1 MEVNY
6 INYFNEFEK
15 EYEVLKNTSD
25 DVLSI
30 SLEIIHYIEK
40 KLKEIHKWL
49 KKHVFLSVQE
59 EIYFFKELK
68 PKMVSKLLFYKEL
81 LKLEASLPP
90 SKKKKRKHY
99 EELLTAIHQYVTTN
113 KEFYEYYRSR
123 SSHKDEDHFV
133 RYSYKDIIKYD
144 CYLIN
149 FDSKL
154 STSHDYNVATI
165 IANDMFTSHLENK
178 LEELN
183 SNNPTTYNS
192 MNNKITW
199 TGTKVDMAEMIYG
212 LYYKNMLNDGKADIK
227 EIAKALCFA
236 FNIEIDDKTLYRCLQ
251 DIKRRSPIK
260 AVFLQNLSKVADNKF
275 KDSDF

>member
-15 EYEVLKNTSD
+15 EYELLKNTSD

-30 SLEIIHYIEK
+30 SLEIIQYIEK

-123 SSHKDEDHFV
+123 TSFRDEDLFV
-133 RYSYKDIIKYD
+133 RHCYKDIIRYD

-178 LEELN
+178 LGELN
-183 SNNPTTYNS
+183 SNNPTTYNP

-212 LYYKNMLNDGKADIK
+212 LYYKNTLNDGKADIK

>member
-15 EYEVLKNTSD
+15 EYEVLKNTSN

-30 SLEIIHYIEK
+30 SLEIIQYIEK

-123 SSHKDEDHFV
+123 TSFRDEDLFV
-133 RYSYKDIIKYD
+133 RHCYKDIIRYD

-183 SNNPTTYNS
+183 SNNPTTYNP

-212 LYYKNMLNDGKADIK
+212 LYYKNTLNDGKADIK

>member
-30 SLEIIHYIEK
+30 SLEIIQYIEK

-49 KKHVFLSVQE
+49 KKHVLLSVQE

-113 KEFYEYYRSR
+113 KEFYGYYRSR
-123 SSHKDEDHFV
+123 TSFRDEDLFV
-133 RYSYKDIIKYD
+133 RHCYKDIIRYD

-183 SNNPTTYNS
+183 SNNPTTYNP

>member
-123 SSHKDEDHFV
+123 TSFRDEDLFV
-133 RYSYKDIIKYD
+133 RHCYKDIIRYD

-183 SNNPTTYNS
+183 SNNPTTYNP

>member
-30 SLEIIHYIEK
+30 SLEIIQYIEK

-123 SSHKDEDHFV
+123 TSFRDEDLFV
-133 RYSYKDIIKYD
+133 RHCYKDIIRYD

-183 SNNPTTYNS
+183 SNNPTTYNP

>member
-30 SLEIIHYIEK
+30 SLEIIQYIEK

-123 SSHKDEDHFV
+123 TSFRDEDLFV
-133 RYSYKDIIKYD
+133 RHCYKDIIRYD

-227 EIAKALCFA
+227 EIAKALCFV

>member
-15 EYEVLKNTSD
+15 EYELLKNTSD
-25 DVLSI
+25 DVLII
-30 SLEIIHYIEK
+30 SLEIIQYIEK

-123 SSHKDEDHFV
+123 TSFRDEDLFV
-133 RYSYKDIIKYD
+133 RHCYKDIIRYD

-183 SNNPTTYNS
+183 SNNPTTYNP

-212 LYYKNMLNDGKADIK
+212 LYYKNTLNDGKADIK

>member
-1 MEVNY
+1 
-6 INYFNEFEK
+6 
-15 EYEVLKNTSD
+15 
-25 DVLSI
+25 
-30 SLEIIHYIEK
+30 
-40 KLKEIHKWL
+40 
-49 KKHVFLSVQE
+49 
-59 EIYFFKELK
+59 
-68 PKMVSKLLFYKEL
+68 MVSKLLFYKEL

-123 SSHKDEDHFV
+123 TSFRDEDLFV
-133 RYSYKDIIKYD
+133 RHCYKDIIRYD

-183 SNNPTTYNS
+183 SNNPTTYNP

-212 LYYKNMLNDGKADIK
+212 LYYKNTLNDGKADIK

>member
-30 SLEIIHYIEK
+30 SLEIIQYIEK

-123 SSHKDEDHFV
+123 TSFRDEDLFV
-133 RYSYKDIIKYD
+133 RHCYKDIIRYD

-183 SNNPTTYNS
+183 SSNPTTYNP

>member
-15 EYEVLKNTSD
+15 EYELLKNTSD

-30 SLEIIHYIEK
+30 SLEIIQYIEK

-123 SSHKDEDHFV
+123 TSFRDEDLFV
-133 RYSYKDIIKYD
+133 RHCYKDIIRYD

-183 SNNPTTYNS
+183 SNNPTTYNP